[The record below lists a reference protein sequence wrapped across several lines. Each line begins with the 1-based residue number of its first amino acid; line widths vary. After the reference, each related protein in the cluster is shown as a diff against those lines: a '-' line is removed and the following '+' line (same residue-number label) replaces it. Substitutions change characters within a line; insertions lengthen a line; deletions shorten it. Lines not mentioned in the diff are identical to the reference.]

1 MLGAPS
7 SRAMEKLFAAIDA
20 EEASATR
27 AAVVVGVAGPQVR
40 RKPFAN
46 PQRG

>member
-7 SRAMEKLFAAIDA
+7 ARAMEKLFAAIDA

-27 AAVVVGVAGPQVR
+27 TPLQRSSVGTPELATTASP
-40 RKPFAN
+40 
-46 PQRG
+46 